1 MLKCVWGINIAVKDL
16 DEAVEKYEKLL
27 GVKASISSDPNRAA
41 FAGFTTAQFIFQ
53 NFIINLMTSK
63 ETNNPVG
70 KFLEK
75 RGEGII
81 LMSIQSDDIDNDVA
95 KMKKDGLNFL
105 WDENMP
111 GGYGKVNFIP
121 AKNMNGVQ
129 WEILDPIPE
138 WIEMKEKG
146 SE

>member
-1 MLKCVWGINIAVKDL
+1 MLKGVWGINIAVKDL
-16 DEAVEKYEKLL
+16 DEAVKKYEKLL
-27 GVKASISSDPNRAA
+27 GVAPQGISSDPNRAA
-41 FAGFTTAQFIFQ
+41 FAGFTTAQFVFK

-63 ETNNPVG
+63 DTNNPVG

-75 RGEGII
+75 RGEGVI
-81 LMSIQSDDIDNDVA
+81 LMSLQSDDIDNDVD
-95 KMKKDGLNFL
+95 KMKKDGLQFL

-138 WIEMKEKG
+138 WIELKEKG
-146 SE
+146 

>member
-1 MLKCVWGINIAVKDL
+1 MLKSVWGINIAVKDL
-16 DEAVEKYEKLL
+16 NEAIAKYEKLL
-27 GVKASISSDPNRAA
+27 GVKPYISSDPKTTA
-41 FAGFTTAQFIFQ
+41 FPGMTTAQFIFQ

-81 LMSIQSDDIDNDVA
+81 LVSIESDDIDHDVA
-95 KMKKDGLNFL
+95 GMQKEGLKFL
-105 WDENMP
+105 WEENGL

-129 WEILDPIPE
+129 WEILNPIPE
-138 WIEMKEKG
+138 WIEMKKKG
-146 SE
+146 SI

>member
-1 MLKCVWGINIAVKDL
+1 MLKGVWGINIAVKDL
-16 DEAVEKYEKLL
+16 DEAVKKYEKLL
-27 GVKASISSDPNRAA
+27 GVAPKGISSDPNRAA
-41 FAGFTTAQFIFQ
+41 FAGMTTAQFVFQ

-63 ETNNPVG
+63 DTNNPVG

-75 RGEGII
+75 RGEGVI
-81 LMSIQSDDIDNDVA
+81 LMSLQSDDIDNDVD
-95 KMKKDGLNFL
+95 KMKKDGLQFL
-105 WDENMP
+105 WNENMP

-138 WIEMKEKG
+138 WIELKEKG
-146 SE
+146 